1 MNFLLA
7 LRRAFTPESSPLTS
21 PPTSRPTTPTPI
33 PFTLTD
39 QGARVLELT
48 SIVPETPVPE
58 TPQRP
63 IGPISPLQR
72 NAPATYK
79 ERVGIHTLRHMVGL
93 SYRRIS
99 TLIEKPISI
108 VSDIANHPTTP
119 PNRPDARLL
128 ATPER
133 IRLISFI
140 RMNANHRRM
149 TYGQLSHALGY
160 NCSHDTI
167 RRALAEEN
175 YSRFKARSAPF
186 ITDINQVR
194 RVNYVDISLQLP
206 IFHWQ
211 YCAWS
216 DEGKYNVGGY

>member
-7 LRRAFTPESSPLTS
+7 SRRAFTPESSP
-21 PPTSRPTTPTPI
+21 PISRPTTPI

-48 SIVPETPVPE
+48 SIVPETSVLE

-63 IGPISPLQR
+63 IRPISPLQR

-79 ERVGIHTLRHMVGL
+79 ERVGIHTFRHMIGL

-99 TLIEKPISI
+99 TLIEKPIST
-108 VSDIANHPTTP
+108 VSDIANHLITP
-119 PNRPDARLL
+119 PNRPDIRLL
-128 ATPER
+128 VTPER
-133 IRLISFI
+133 IHLILFI
-140 RMNANHRRM
+140 RMNTTHRRI
-149 TYGQLSHALGY
+149 TYGQFSHALGY

-175 YSRFKARSAPF
+175 YSRFKVRSAPF
-186 ITDINQVR
+186 ITDIN
-194 RVNYVDISLQLP
+194 
-206 IFHWQ
+206 
-211 YCAWS
+211 
-216 DEGKYNVGGY
+216 